1 MRILY
6 KDGKQ
11 IVCEE
16 AICISSLFSDQQILE
31 ATVLRKKELYGR
43 DISIRIMEFEV
54 GEEADV
60 KRLIETGYTDGK
72 IDLTGYEWNI
82 Y

>member
-6 KDGKQ
+6 KDGRQ

-16 AICISSLFSDQQILE
+16 VICISSLFSDQQILE

-43 DISIRIMEFEV
+43 DINIRVMEFEI
-54 GEEADV
+54 GKETDV
-60 KRLIETGYTDGK
+60 NSLIETGYADGK